1 MPFASLDSTI
11 FTFVP
16 TATDGSTVVVTD
28 FESSV
33 KERVFFPTRT
43 SIFLPA
49 SYSLT
54 VPTTV
59 WPLYFIVPSVVVT
72 FFSSVF
78 SIGLSCANAAE
89 PPSKSTEGTGK
100 KNLLIMSTSF
110 DTSCTLRATSR
121 VNGRVGRRCGHL
133 EAACGLVQTEIP
145 GQLRPET
152 GSLFQ

>member
-16 TATDGSTVVVTD
+16 TATDGSTVVFTD

-33 KERVFFPTRT
+33 NERVFFPTRT
-43 SIFLPA
+43 LIFLPA

-59 WPLYFIVPSVVVT
+59 WALDFIVPLVVVT

-78 SIGLSCANAAE
+78 SIGLSCATAAE
-89 PPSKSTEGTGK
+89 PPRKRTERAETK
-100 KNLLIMSTSF
+100 TLRFMSTSF
-110 DTSCTLRATSR
+110 FAVCTLRATSH
-121 VNGRVGRRCGHL
+121 VNGCAGRRYGHL
-133 EAACGLVQTEIP
+133 ETACRE
-145 GQLRPET
+145 RPVR
-152 GSLFQ
+152 

>member
-1 MPFASLDSTI
+1 MRHPSPRQVVLGLGCLIGADEPQLAGLTVSVLMPFASLDSTI

-89 PPSKSTEGTGK
+89 PPSKSTERTGT
-100 KNLLIMSTSF
+100 KNLRFM
-110 DTSCTLRATSR
+110 
-121 VNGRVGRRCGHL
+121 
-133 EAACGLVQTEIP
+133 
-145 GQLRPET
+145 
-152 GSLFQ
+152 